1 MESWS
6 LIFEAIK
13 RKPWVSQV
21 AMIPMGKN
29 LQKQE
34 GSRQSDIVGPRMN
47 YITVPRVDCLTLL

>member
-13 RKPWVSQV
+13 RKG
-21 AMIPMGKN
+21 IPGSHDPHGKDS

-47 YITVPRVDCLTLL
+47 CITVPTVDCLTLL